1 MNRIQERSRELVCSK
16 KTKRPATHHGELRL
30 PGQQWWMD
38 TVTRPLPTDRRPD
51 ARRNTHR

>member
-1 MNRIQERSRELVCSK
+1 MNRIQERSCKLVVSQ

-38 TVTRPLPTDRRPD
+38 TVTRALPTDRRPEV
-51 ARRNTHR
+51 RRPTHR